1 MKGFPKSEENLIE
14 NKNGYHVFGQNI
26 KYQYPQ
32 KVLLNSKYLHYVD
45 PKKPILAYTSSAG
58 EIGIIKESFYRS
70 GNNGAFQG
78 LFPKFKNYNYK
89 HLLFIL
95 NSIQKLF
102 NNYNYSTS
110 MSDVINLI
118 IKLPTKNGNIDYD
131 FMDTFVAELEA
142 QRVAEL
148 EAYLETTGLNDYE
161 LTDEEKKILSLSE
174 KTASNEVRHSADNAK
189 NETIKFKDFKITDIF
204 EIKNT
209 KSIIRSK
216 IIPGSGTTP
225 YLTASEQNNS
235 ISTYIH
241 CSENMIDKGH
251 CLFIGGKTL
260 VITYQKK
267 DFCSND
273 SHNLALYYKGNYF
286 LSDKEQLYFCG
297 ALNKALLHKYSWDN
311 SISKTK
317 IKNNIIRLPI
327 NKQNKIDFDY
337 MEKYITAI
345 EKLIIKN
352 VVEYKDKLVDQT
364 KKLVD

>member
-161 LTDEEKKILSLSE
+161 LTDEEKKILSLSL
-174 KTASNEVRHSADNAK
+174 KKQHLTKLDIVRIMLK
-189 NETIKFKDFKITDIF
+189 
-204 EIKNT
+204 
-209 KSIIRSK
+209 
-216 IIPGSGTTP
+216 
-225 YLTASEQNNS
+225 
-235 ISTYIH
+235 
-241 CSENMIDKGH
+241 M
-251 CLFIGGKTL
+251 
-260 VITYQKK
+260 
-267 DFCSND
+267 
-273 SHNLALYYKGNYF
+273 
-286 LSDKEQLYFCG
+286 
-297 ALNKALLHKYSWDN
+297 
-311 SISKTK
+311 
-317 IKNNIIRLPI
+317 
-327 NKQNKIDFDY
+327 KQ
-337 MEKYITAI
+337 
-345 EKLIIKN
+345 
-352 VVEYKDKLVDQT
+352 
-364 KKLVD
+364 